1 MTAPDSGPV
10 TVSPVT
16 IGLALPAAGHDVV
29 VGERLLDDAGRRIAA
44 LGSGARAAIVT
55 DHAVAALHLPTL
67 RDSLDRAAIAHLDI
81 VLPQGER
88 TKDFAH
94 LEDLVERLLAGRIER
109 GDLVLAL
116 GGGVVG
122 DLAGFA
128 ASILRRG
135 VGVVQLPTTL
145 TAQVDSAI
153 GGKTAI
159 NSSHGKNLIGSF
171 HQPRL
176 VLADIAVLAS
186 LPRRELRA
194 GYAEVVKYGVLGDRD
209 FFAWLEDHGVDVL
222 AGEKAALGRAVCE
235 SVRAKVRVVTE
246 DPFETGARALLNL
259 GHTFAHAF
267 EAVAGYAQPILHG
280 EAVAVGMVLAVE
292 LSVRL
297 GHCPPPEVGR
307 VRRHLAA
314 AGLPISLAD
323 LAEPDWTADAILE
336 RMLQDKKVE
345 AGRPA
350 FVLVRGIGEAFVS
363 HDVAPEA
370 VRALLAEELSARSDA
385 RQLGHA
391 RA

>member
-16 IGLALPAAGHDVV
+16 IRLALPDAGHDVV
-29 VGERLLDDAGRRIAA
+29 VGAGVLADAGRRIAA
-44 LGSGARAAIVT
+44 LGGAARTAIVT
-55 DHAVAALHLPTL
+55 DRAVAALHLPTL
-67 RDSLDRAAIAHLDI
+67 RDSLDAAGIAHFEV

-88 TKDFAH
+88 TKDFAN
-94 LEDLVERLLAGRIER
+94 LDDLTDRLLAGRIER

-128 ASILRRG
+128 ASIVRRG

-159 NSSHGKNLIGSF
+159 NSPHGKNLIGSF

-186 LPRRELRA
+186 LPARERRA

-209 FFAWLEDHGVDVL
+209 FFAWLERNGAAVL
-222 AGEKAALGRAVCE
+222 AGEEAALGHAVCE
-235 SVRAKVRVVTE
+235 SVRAKVRLVAE
-246 DPFETGARALLNL
+246 DPSEAGVRALLNL

-267 EAVAGYAQPILHG
+267 EAAAGYAQPLLHG
-280 EAVAVGMVLAVE
+280 EAVAVGVVLALE
-292 LSVRL
+292 LSTRL
-297 GHCPPPEVGR
+297 GLCPPDEVGR
-307 VRRHLAA
+307 VARHLDAV
-314 AGLPISLAD
+314 GLPTALAD
-323 LAEPDWTADAILE
+323 LAAPDWTADGLLGH
-336 RMLQDKKVE
+336 MVQDKKVR
-345 AGRPA
+345 AGKAA

-363 HDVAPEA
+363 RDVAPEA
-370 VRALLAEELSARSDA
+370 VRALLAEGLSAPDDLRHL
-385 RQLGHA
+385 RHA